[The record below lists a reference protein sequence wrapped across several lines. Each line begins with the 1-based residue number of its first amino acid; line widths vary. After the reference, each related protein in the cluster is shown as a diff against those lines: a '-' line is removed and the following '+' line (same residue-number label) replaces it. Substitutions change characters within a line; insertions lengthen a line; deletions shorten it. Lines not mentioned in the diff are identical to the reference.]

1 MNALQIAAKV
11 AVHPVMVKLRAQ
23 QEAMR
28 RQMVRDYGNDF
39 MMGTQ
44 EMPNLVFPNGRKS
57 PRFSGV
63 HFWTPAQ
70 REAYTKLENRA
81 RAVRAALRGAYA
93 TN

>member
-1 MNALQIAAKV
+1 
-11 AVHPVMVKLRAQ
+11 
-23 QEAMR
+23 
-28 RQMVRDYGNDF
+28 